1 MSSILKVDQIQN
13 TDGQSALVI
22 ASDGSVDGVKY
33 AEESNPSG
41 RTITSTT
48 MSSYETGTWTPT
60 VSASGGGFS
69 GTVTINSANYT
80 KIGST
85 VWVDAYLVVDVTAVG
100 SGDATIGG
108 LPFTVAG
115 GFVLFKAAHGSLVA
129 SNGGYFQNSQK
140 SMVFVDDYSTNGEP
154 IAGTGNKVIMVS
166 GHYHTDD

>member
-48 MSSYETGTWTPT
+48 MSSYEVGTWAPT
-60 VSASGGGFS
+60 VGSSGGGFA
-69 GTVTINSANYT
+69 GTINNVSANYT

-85 VWVDAYLVVDVTAVG
+85 VWVDAFIVVTVTAVG
-100 SGDATIGG
+100 SGYAQIGG
-108 LPFTVAG
+108 LPFTVAASAP
-115 GFVLFKAAHGSLVA
+115 FKAAAGNLVG
-129 SNGGYFQNSQK
+129 SNGGYFEVNNK
-140 SMVFVDDYSTNGEP
+140 SMAWITDYSTNGAS
-154 IAGTGNKVIMVS
+154 IVGTGSRQIMVS
-166 GHYHTDD
+166 GHYKTTE